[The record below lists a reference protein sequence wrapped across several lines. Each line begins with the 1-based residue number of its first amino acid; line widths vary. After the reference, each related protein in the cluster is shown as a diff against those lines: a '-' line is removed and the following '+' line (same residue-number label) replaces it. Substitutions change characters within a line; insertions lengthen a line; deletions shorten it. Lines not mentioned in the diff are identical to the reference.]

1 MMTEGQGGARILVVD
16 DEPAITGALARKLK
30 REGFDCVTASSGEEA
45 LELVGRK
52 ELDVVITDVRMPD
65 VDGLDVLK
73 GVKSRDP
80 AIQVIMMTAYT
91 DIGYAVEA
99 LRHKADDYLLKP
111 FNMAELSHC
120 VRRSLEHRRLLLA
133 NRAHMAVSAGPG
145 GEADEGS
152 PGFLQAIAA
161 LAVAIESRD
170 AYTKGHLTEV
180 ARCALATAAELGATD
195 DLGPRLW
202 MGAVLHDVGMLAV
215 PDSVINKRG
224 PLTPEEWEIVRQH
237 PVAGG
242 AIVGVTSHLRPAQ
255 RTVLE
260 HHERVDGSGY
270 PAGLA
275 GDAISLE
282 ARVVAVADAYA
293 AMRSQRPHR
302 GAVGEAEALSAIEGG
317 AGAQFDKE
325 GVRAFLSAHRRGFP
339 VGESE
344 IEIPELPRR
353 S

>member
-1 MMTEGQGGARILVVD
+1 MAESESDARILVVD

-30 REGFDCVTASSGEEA
+30 REGFDCLTASSGEEA
-45 LELVGRK
+45 LELVSSK

-73 GVKSRDP
+73 GVKGRDP

-133 NRAHMAVSAGPG
+133 NRAYMAVSGGKA
-145 GEADEGS
+145 GEAEQRNS
-152 PGFLQAIAA
+152 GFLQAIAA
-161 LAVAIESRD
+161 LATAIESRD
-170 AYTKGHLTEV
+170 LHTRGHLAGV
-180 ARCALATAAELGATD
+180 ARYALATASELGLAEN
-195 DLGPRLW
+195 LGPSLW
-202 MGAVLHDVGMLAV
+202 LGAILHDVGMLTV
-215 PDSVINKRG
+215 PESIINKRG
-224 PLTPEEWEIVRQH
+224 PLTPEEWAAVHQH

-242 AIVGVTSHLRPAQ
+242 AILRTTSYLRPAHGIAG
-255 RTVLE
+255 E

-275 GDAISLE
+275 GDEISLE
-282 ARVVAVADAYA
+282 ARIVAISDAFA
-293 AMRSQRPHR
+293 AMRSRRAHRP
-302 GAVGEAEALSAIEGG
+302 AIGEAETLSIIEGG
-317 AGAQFDKE
+317 AGVQFDE
-325 GVRAFLSAHRRGFP
+325 ECVRAFLSAQRKGFP
-339 VGESE
+339 LEEGGL
-344 IEIPELPRR
+344 EIPELP
-353 S
+353 SSG